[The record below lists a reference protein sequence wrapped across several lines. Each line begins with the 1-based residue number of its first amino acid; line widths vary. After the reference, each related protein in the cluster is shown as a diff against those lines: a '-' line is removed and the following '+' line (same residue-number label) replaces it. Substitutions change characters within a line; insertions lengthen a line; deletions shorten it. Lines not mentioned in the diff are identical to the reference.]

1 MRKPRINAN
10 LKKQLEKLERYT
22 GQDMKTINTELEK
35 VLKSIGESPEQPI
48 TALTDRE
55 TAERNIKNY
64 NFLYRLAFKNS
75 RINTALHD
83 YLSEYQIEN
92 YGKEILKEMGFNV
105 IGRNENGDFLLERP
119 EKQ

>member
-1 MRKPRINAN
+1 MKSN

-55 TAERNIKNY
+55 T
-64 NFLYRLAFKNS
+64 
-75 RINTALHD
+75 
-83 YLSEYQIEN
+83 
-92 YGKEILKEMGFNV
+92 
-105 IGRNENGDFLLERP
+105 
-119 EKQ
+119 